1 MLWNYLTISFR
12 KFRRQK
18 FYSMLNILGLAIGI
32 ATVILILLYVMDELS
47 YDRFHRSEKNLYR
60 VVENQFYSGQ
70 PAFPVAVTPGP
81 LAAALKTEF
90 REVAMATRVHQGR
103 DAFQHKDDVFED
115 HGIYVDPDFLRMFDF
130 QFVAGD
136 TATALRDINS
146 IVITEKMAEKVFGN
160 EAALGKTLKVNRARE
175 VVISGILKD
184 IPANSH
190 LQFSY
195 IMPMARRVIDVPAFR
210 DQWGSNGLY
219 TYVQLI
225 PGTSANHLNEQIRKF
240 LSTKTEKS
248 VTELYLQPLAD
259 IHLGE
264 VSFVADVSGKGNKQ
278 YVRVFSIVAVFILII
293 ACINFMNLATARAM
307 KRAREVGLRKAVGAF
322 RYQLIVQFLGESVM
336 VALVAMC
343 LALLLVDVLLPPFNT
358 LTRKSLEIDYTNL
371 GSGIIPICI
380 GATLV
385 TGLLAGSYPA
395 VFLSSFHPA
404 HVLKGTA
411 NGLASGGLFR
421 KVLVVAQFCI
431 SIVMISGT
439 MVIYS
444 QMQYI
449 RHKNLGWQRENM
461 LLIHSASNYQTF
473 KNRLTV
479 YPEING
485 VSAANQHPTYVQNS
499 TSGIGWKGK
508 SEDDVVLF
516 HIQGVDYDYIETM
529 KIEMLKGR
537 SFSKSSPGDSL
548 SVIINEQAMN
558 VLGFD
563 DPLGEHL
570 TAGEDEVY
578 TIIGVVRDFHFKSVH
593 DKIEPLLLYI
603 DKKDLSN
610 IMVRING
617 NAEQAVRDVQREWKA
632 VNPGQ
637 ALSYSFLDDDF
648 DNLYRAES
656 QTGTIFG
663 YFSALAII
671 ISCLGL
677 FGLAAYTVEQ
687 RSREYGIRK
696 VFGASVG
703 RLFYLASVEF
713 LILVILAFIISVPLA
728 WLWMRHWL
736 TTFAY
741 HIELSWVFFLTS
753 GFAALII
760 ALVTVS
766 YQSAK
771 VGWINPASVLRSE

>member
-1 MLWNYLTISFR
+1 MISNYITISFR

-18 FYSMLNILGLAIGI
+18 FYSLLNIVGLASGM

-47 YDRFHRSEKNLYR
+47 YDQFHRNEKALYR
-60 VVENQFYSGQ
+60 VVENQYYSGQ
-70 PAFPVAVTPGP
+70 PVFPVAVTPGP
-81 LAAALKTEF
+81 LAAALATEF
-90 REVAMATRVHQGR
+90 PEVARATRVHQGW
-103 DAFQHKDDVFED
+103 DAFRYKDEVFDD
-115 HGIYVDPDFLRMFDF
+115 HGIYVDPDFVRMFDF
-130 QFVAGD
+130 PFVAGD
-136 TATALRDINS
+136 TATALHEINS
-146 IVITEKMAEKVFGN
+146 IVVTERLAEKLFGK
-160 EAALGKTLKVNRARE
+160 EDAIGKTLKVNRQRE
-175 VVISGILKD
+175 VVITGILKD

-195 IMPMARRVIDVPAFR
+195 IMPMSRSVIDVPSFR

-219 TYVQLI
+219 TYVQLV
-225 PGTSANHLNEQIRKF
+225 PGASADHLNERIRKF
-240 LSTKTEKS
+240 LSTKMEKS
-248 VTELYLQPLAD
+248 ITELYLQPLTD

-264 VSFVADVSGKGNKQ
+264 VSFVADVGGKGNKQ
-278 YVRVFSIVAVFILII
+278 YVRIFSIVAGFILII

-307 KRAREVGLRKAVGAF
+307 KRAREVGVRKAIGAF
-322 RYQLIVQFLGESVM
+322 RYQLIFQFLGESVI

-343 LALLLVDVLLPPFNT
+343 LALLFVDVLLTPFNT
-358 LTRKSLEIDYTNL
+358 LTHKSLEIDYVNVR
-371 GSGIIPICI
+371 SGIIPICI
-380 GATLV
+380 EATLV

-395 VFLSSFHPA
+395 IFLSSFHPA

-411 NGLASGGLFR
+411 SGVASGGVFR
-421 KVLVVAQFCI
+421 KVLVVAQFGI

-461 LLIHSASNYQTF
+461 LLIHNANNYQTF
-473 KNRLTV
+473 KNRLAG
-479 YPEING
+479 YPEIKG
-485 VSAANQHPTYVQNS
+485 VSATNQHPSYVQNS
-499 TSGIGWKGK
+499 TSGIEWKGK
-508 SEDDVVLF
+508 SADDVVLF

-529 KIEMLKGR
+529 RMQMLSGR
-537 SFSKSSPGDSL
+537 TFSKASPGDSL

-570 TAGEDEVY
+570 SVGENEVY
-578 TIIGVVRDFHFKSVH
+578 TIIGVVKDFHFKSVH

-603 DKKDLSN
+603 DKDDLSN
-610 IMVRING
+610 IMVRIEG
-617 NAEQAVRDVQREWKA
+617 NAEQAVKDVQREWKT

-637 ALSYSFLDDDF
+637 TLSYSFLDDDF
-648 DNLYRAES
+648 DNLYRSES

-663 YFSALAII
+663 YFSALAIV

-677 FGLAAYTVEQ
+677 FGLAAYTIEQ

-703 RLFYLASVEF
+703 RLFYLASMQF
-713 LILVILAFIISVPLA
+713 LILVVLAFVISVPVA
-728 WLWMRHWL
+728 WLWMRQWL
-736 TTFAY
+736 STFAY
-741 HIELSWVFFLTS
+741 HIELSWLFFIAS
-753 GFAALII
+753 GVVAVVI
-760 ALVTVS
+760 ALLTVS
-766 YQSAK
+766 YQSGK
-771 VGWINPASVLRSE
+771 VGWINPARVLRNE